1 MLTTGIVDLNN
12 NQIDVDAIDWSM
24 FDRNP
29 VLRYDRKNEGHKGV
43 VIGKVIERERVD
55 NGFAGRLVFMERF
68 EDADIAFEKY
78 DQGVLTYVSIGGYGL
93 GQENE
98 DGVFVCEKYVP
109 REVSLV
115 AFPANME
122 CHPINESEVTASEKR
137 VIDQLKVTGS
147 EVRYLSMST
156 GMPYDTYMGQIE
168 AAAEGEG
175 EPVEAAAEGGGEP
188 VEAAA
193 EGEGEPV
200 EAAAEGEGEPVEAA
214 AEGGGEPVE
223 AAAEGGGEP
232 VEAAAEGGG
241 EPVEAAAEGEGE
253 PVEAAA
259 EGGGEPVEAAAE
271 GEGEPVEA
279 AAEGEGESIEA
290 SQGRRAMPAGMAW
303 HEHNIKP
310 QSTISTM
317 NKTYKELICDRE
329 FQNRLEAVNAAF
341 RSGSTVMDNTPEN
354 VETMQILAS
363 SMLAD
368 ERMVILASACNFT
381 NGVTHERKNGLCMLV
396 ECAAGGAAATTLTA
410 ADLGVIKW
418 MSLFLEKLLPNNTF
432 MRSIRFVPM
441 SDREGAIYIESGIN
455 PATYTGAVTPVNAPK
470 YFYNDV
476 KRTIARQVFSI
487 QPITFQNADMA
498 ILAYDKQSWGWTTA
512 MDSLMS
518 DVCTYILQVVAN
530 TVGILKIPTTGSSFS
545 SSGLFPIEAPSSAV
559 TIKGVVAD
567 DIIMTE
573 GAFLLQNYTLNNR
586 KVEIVLPANL
596 YTKLATD
603 ATFKTLLTP
612 HLSGSV
618 GSGFEYS
625 GSRITAR
632 NPVAR
637 YNLAT
642 SAAELDPAMYADGTV
657 ANDGKITEVS
667 PASTTPKHV
676 GAGVAFVEGEV
687 IAGVGTIDVI
697 VMPDPQNY
705 GYTMSGWMSTGA
717 TVARSNGVGAALI
730 VPTEK
735 AGA

>member
-43 VIGKVIERERVD
+43 FIGKVIERERVG

-175 EPVEAAAEGGGEP
+175 EPVEAAAEGEGEPVEAAAEGEGEPVEAAAEGGGEL

-214 AEGGGEPVE
+214 AEG
-223 AAAEGGGEP
+223 
-232 VEAAAEGGG
+232 
-241 EPVEAAAEGEGE
+241 EGEN
-253 PVEAAA
+253 
-259 EGGGEPVEAAAE
+259 
-271 GEGEPVEA
+271 
-279 AAEGEGESIEA
+279 IEA

-310 QSTISTM
+310 HSTISTM

-368 ERMVILASACNFT
+368 ERMVVLASACNFT
-381 NGVTHERKNGLCMLV
+381 NGVTHERKNGLRMLV
-396 ECAAGGAAATTLTA
+396 ECAAGGAAAATLTA

-470 YFYNDV
+470 YFYDDV

-518 DVCTYILQVVAN
+518 DVCTYILQVIAN
-530 TVGILKIPTTGSSFS
+530 TAGISKIPTTGSSFS

-637 YNLAT
+637 YNLT
-642 SAAELDPAMYADGTV
+642 SSAAELDPAMYADGTV
-657 ANDGKITEVS
+657 SNDGKITDVS
-667 PASTTPKHV
+667 PASTTAKHV

-730 VPTEK
+730 VPTEE

>member
-1 MLTTGIVDLNN
+1 
-12 NQIDVDAIDWSM
+12 
-24 FDRNP
+24 
-29 VLRYDRKNEGHKGV
+29 
-43 VIGKVIERERVD
+43 
-55 NGFAGRLVFMERF
+55 
-68 EDADIAFEKY
+68 
-78 DQGVLTYVSIGGYGL
+78 
-93 GQENE
+93 
-98 DGVFVCEKYVP
+98 
-109 REVSLV
+109 
-115 AFPANME
+115 
-122 CHPINESEVTASEKR
+122 
-137 VIDQLKVTGS
+137 
-147 EVRYLSMST
+147 
-156 GMPYDTYMGQIE
+156 
-168 AAAEGEG
+168 
-175 EPVEAAAEGGGEP
+175 
-188 VEAAA
+188 
-193 EGEGEPV
+193 
-200 EAAAEGEGEPVEAA
+200 
-214 AEGGGEPVE
+214 
-223 AAAEGGGEP
+223 
-232 VEAAAEGGG
+232 
-241 EPVEAAAEGEGE
+241 
-253 PVEAAA
+253 
-259 EGGGEPVEAAAE
+259 
-271 GEGEPVEA
+271 
-279 AAEGEGESIEA
+279 
-290 SQGRRAMPAGMAW
+290 
-303 HEHNIKP
+303 
-310 QSTISTM
+310 M

-368 ERMVILASACNFT
+368 ERMVVLASACNFT
-381 NGVTHERKNGLCMLV
+381 NGVTHERKNGLRMLV
-396 ECAAGGAAATTLTA
+396 ECAAGGAASATLTA

-441 SDREGAIYIESGIN
+441 SDREGAIYVESDIN

-470 YFYNDV
+470 YFYDDV

-498 ILAYDKQSWGWTTA
+498 ILAYDKQSWGWTIA

-530 TVGILKIPTTGSSFS
+530 TVGVSKIPTTGSSFS

-559 TIKGVVAD
+559 TIKGVSAD

-586 KVEIVLPANL
+586 KVEVVLPANL

-603 ATFKTLLTP
+603 PTFKTLLTP

-618 GSGFEYS
+618 GSGFDYS

-637 YNLAT
+637 YNLT
-642 SAAELDPAMYADGTV
+642 SAAAELDPAMYADGTV
-657 ANDGKITEVS
+657 ANDGKITKVS
-667 PASTTPKHV
+667 PASTTVKHV

-717 TVARSNGVGAALI
+717 TVARANGVGAALI
-730 VPTEK
+730 VPTEE

>member
-43 VIGKVIERERVD
+43 VIGKVIERERVG

-175 EPVEAAAEGGGEP
+175 EPVEAAAEG
-188 VEAAA
+188 
-193 EGEGEPV
+193 EGEPV

-223 AAAEGGGEP
+223 AAAEGGGEN
-232 VEAAAEGGG
+232 
-241 EPVEAAAEGEGE
+241 
-253 PVEAAA
+253 
-259 EGGGEPVEAAAE
+259 
-271 GEGEPVEA
+271 
-279 AAEGEGESIEA
+279 IEA

-341 RSGSTVMDNTPEN
+341 RSGGTVMDNTPEN

-381 NGVTHERKNGLCMLV
+381 NGVTHERKNGLYMLV
-396 ECAAGGAAATTLTA
+396 ECAAGGAAAATLTA

-470 YFYNDV
+470 YFYDDV

-530 TVGILKIPTTGSSFS
+530 TAGISKIPTTGSSFS

-637 YNLAT
+637 YNLT
-642 SAAELDPAMYADGTV
+642 SSAAELDPAMYADGTV
-657 ANDGKITEVS
+657 ANDGKITDVS
-667 PASTTPKHV
+667 PASTTAKHV

-730 VPTEK
+730 VPTEGT
-735 AGA
+735 GA

>member
-1 MLTTGIVDLNN
+1 
-12 NQIDVDAIDWSM
+12 
-24 FDRNP
+24 
-29 VLRYDRKNEGHKGV
+29 
-43 VIGKVIERERVD
+43 
-55 NGFAGRLVFMERF
+55 
-68 EDADIAFEKY
+68 
-78 DQGVLTYVSIGGYGL
+78 
-93 GQENE
+93 
-98 DGVFVCEKYVP
+98 
-109 REVSLV
+109 
-115 AFPANME
+115 
-122 CHPINESEVTASEKR
+122 
-137 VIDQLKVTGS
+137 
-147 EVRYLSMST
+147 
-156 GMPYDTYMGQIE
+156 
-168 AAAEGEG
+168 
-175 EPVEAAAEGGGEP
+175 
-188 VEAAA
+188 
-193 EGEGEPV
+193 
-200 EAAAEGEGEPVEAA
+200 
-214 AEGGGEPVE
+214 
-223 AAAEGGGEP
+223 
-232 VEAAAEGGG
+232 
-241 EPVEAAAEGEGE
+241 
-253 PVEAAA
+253 
-259 EGGGEPVEAAAE
+259 
-271 GEGEPVEA
+271 
-279 AAEGEGESIEA
+279 
-290 SQGRRAMPAGMAW
+290 
-303 HEHNIKP
+303 
-310 QSTISTM
+310 M

-381 NGVTHERKNGLCMLV
+381 NGVTHERKNGLYMLV
-396 ECAAGGAAATTLTA
+396 ECAAGGVAAATLAA

-455 PATYTGAVTPVNAPK
+455 PATYTGVVTPVNAPK
-470 YFYNDV
+470 YFYDDV

-530 TVGILKIPTTGSSFS
+530 TAGISKIPTTGSSFS

-637 YNLAT
+637 YNLT
-642 SAAELDPAMYADGTV
+642 SSVAELDPAMYADGTV
-657 ANDGKITEVS
+657 SNDGKITDVS
-667 PASTTPKHV
+667 PASTTAKHV

-730 VPTEK
+730 VPTEE
-735 AGA
+735 ASA

>member
-43 VIGKVIERERVD
+43 VIGKVIERERVG

-175 EPVEAAAEGGGEP
+175 EPVEAAAEG
-188 VEAAA
+188 
-193 EGEGEPV
+193 EGEPV

-223 AAAEGGGEP
+223 AAAEGGGEN
-232 VEAAAEGGG
+232 
-241 EPVEAAAEGEGE
+241 
-253 PVEAAA
+253 
-259 EGGGEPVEAAAE
+259 
-271 GEGEPVEA
+271 
-279 AAEGEGESIEA
+279 IEA

-381 NGVTHERKNGLCMLV
+381 NGVTHERKNGLYMLV
-396 ECAAGGAAATTLTA
+396 ECAAGGAAAATLTA

-470 YFYNDV
+470 YFYDDV

-498 ILAYDKQSWGWTTA
+498 ILAYDKQSWGWATA

-530 TVGILKIPTTGSSFS
+530 TAGISKIPTTGSSFS

-603 ATFKTLLTP
+603 ATLKTLLTP

-637 YNLAT
+637 YNLT
-642 SAAELDPAMYADGTV
+642 SSAAELDPAMYADGTV
-657 ANDGKITEVS
+657 ANDGKITDVS
-667 PASTTPKHV
+667 PASTTAKHV

-730 VPTEK
+730 VPTEE

>member
-43 VIGKVIERERVD
+43 VIGKVIERERVG

-168 AAAEGEG
+168 AAAEGG
-175 EPVEAAAEGGGEP
+175 
-188 VEAAA
+188 
-193 EGEGEPV
+193 
-200 EAAAEGEGEPVEAA
+200 GEPVEAA

-241 EPVEAAAEGEGE
+241 EN
-253 PVEAAA
+253 
-259 EGGGEPVEAAAE
+259 
-271 GEGEPVEA
+271 
-279 AAEGEGESIEA
+279 IEA

-381 NGVTHERKNGLCMLV
+381 NGVTHERKNGLYMLV
-396 ECAAGGAAATTLTA
+396 ECAAGGAAAATLTA

-470 YFYNDV
+470 YFYDDV

-530 TVGILKIPTTGSSFS
+530 TAGISKIPTTGSSFS
-545 SSGLFPIEAPSSAV
+545 SRGLFPIEAPGSAV

-637 YNLAT
+637 YNLT
-642 SAAELDPAMYADGTV
+642 SSAAELDPAMYADGTV
-657 ANDGKITEVS
+657 SNDGKITDVS
-667 PASTTPKHV
+667 PASTTAKHV

>member
-1 MLTTGIVDLNN
+1 
-12 NQIDVDAIDWSM
+12 
-24 FDRNP
+24 
-29 VLRYDRKNEGHKGV
+29 
-43 VIGKVIERERVD
+43 
-55 NGFAGRLVFMERF
+55 
-68 EDADIAFEKY
+68 
-78 DQGVLTYVSIGGYGL
+78 
-93 GQENE
+93 
-98 DGVFVCEKYVP
+98 
-109 REVSLV
+109 
-115 AFPANME
+115 
-122 CHPINESEVTASEKR
+122 
-137 VIDQLKVTGS
+137 
-147 EVRYLSMST
+147 
-156 GMPYDTYMGQIE
+156 
-168 AAAEGEG
+168 
-175 EPVEAAAEGGGEP
+175 
-188 VEAAA
+188 
-193 EGEGEPV
+193 
-200 EAAAEGEGEPVEAA
+200 
-214 AEGGGEPVE
+214 
-223 AAAEGGGEP
+223 
-232 VEAAAEGGG
+232 
-241 EPVEAAAEGEGE
+241 
-253 PVEAAA
+253 
-259 EGGGEPVEAAAE
+259 
-271 GEGEPVEA
+271 
-279 AAEGEGESIEA
+279 
-290 SQGRRAMPAGMAW
+290 
-303 HEHNIKP
+303 
-310 QSTISTM
+310 M

-354 VETMQILAS
+354 AETMQILAS

-368 ERMVILASACNFT
+368 ERMVVLASACNFT

-396 ECAAGGAAATTLTA
+396 ECAAGGAAAATLTA

-455 PATYTGAVTPVNAPK
+455 PATYTGTATPVNAPK
-470 YFYNDV
+470 YFYDDV

-518 DVCTYILQVVAN
+518 DVCTYILQVIAN
-530 TVGILKIPTTGSSFS
+530 TAGISKIPTTGSSFS
-545 SSGLFPIEAPSSAV
+545 SSSLFPIEAPNSAV
-559 TIKGVVAD
+559 TIKGVAAD

-573 GAFLLQNYTLNNR
+573 GAFLLQNYALNNR

-637 YNLAT
+637 YNLT
-642 SAAELDPAMYADGTV
+642 SSAAELDPAMYADGTV
-657 ANDGKITEVS
+657 ANDGKITDVS
-667 PASTTPKHV
+667 PASTTAKHV

-730 VPTEK
+730 VPTE
-735 AGA
+735 GASA

>member
-43 VIGKVIERERVD
+43 VIGKVIERERVG

-175 EPVEAAAEGGGEP
+175 EPVEAAAEGEGEP

-223 AAAEGGGEP
+223 AAAEGGGEN
-232 VEAAAEGGG
+232 
-241 EPVEAAAEGEGE
+241 
-253 PVEAAA
+253 
-259 EGGGEPVEAAAE
+259 
-271 GEGEPVEA
+271 
-279 AAEGEGESIEA
+279 IEA

-381 NGVTHERKNGLCMLV
+381 NGVTHERKNGLYMLV
-396 ECAAGGAAATTLTA
+396 ECAAGGAAAATLTA

-470 YFYNDV
+470 YFYDDV

-530 TVGILKIPTTGSSFS
+530 TAGISKIPTTGSSFS

-637 YNLAT
+637 YNLT
-642 SAAELDPAMYADGTV
+642 SSAAELDPAMYADGTV
-657 ANDGKITEVS
+657 SNDGKITDVS
-667 PASTTPKHV
+667 PASTTAKHV

-730 VPTEK
+730 VPTEE

>member
-12 NQIDVDAIDWSM
+12 NQIDVDVIDWSM

-43 VIGKVIERERVD
+43 VIGKVIERERVG
-55 NGFAGRLVFMERF
+55 NGFAGRLVFMDRF

-175 EPVEAAAEGGGEP
+175 EPVEAAAEGEGEPVEAAAEGEGEPVEAAAEGEGEP

-223 AAAEGGGEP
+223 AAAEGGGEN
-232 VEAAAEGGG
+232 
-241 EPVEAAAEGEGE
+241 
-253 PVEAAA
+253 
-259 EGGGEPVEAAAE
+259 
-271 GEGEPVEA
+271 
-279 AAEGEGESIEA
+279 IEA

-381 NGVTHERKNGLCMLV
+381 NGVTHERKNGLYMLV
-396 ECAAGGAAATTLTA
+396 ECAAGGAAAATLTA

-470 YFYNDV
+470 YFYDDV

-530 TVGILKIPTTGSSFS
+530 TAGISKIPTTGSSFS

-637 YNLAT
+637 YNLT
-642 SAAELDPAMYADGTV
+642 SSAAELDPAMYADGTV
-657 ANDGKITEVS
+657 ANDGKITDVS
-667 PASTTPKHV
+667 PASTTAKHV

-687 IAGVGTIDVI
+687 IAGVGTINVI

-730 VPTEK
+730 VPTEE

>member
-1 MLTTGIVDLNN
+1 
-12 NQIDVDAIDWSM
+12 
-24 FDRNP
+24 
-29 VLRYDRKNEGHKGV
+29 
-43 VIGKVIERERVD
+43 
-55 NGFAGRLVFMERF
+55 
-68 EDADIAFEKY
+68 
-78 DQGVLTYVSIGGYGL
+78 
-93 GQENE
+93 
-98 DGVFVCEKYVP
+98 
-109 REVSLV
+109 
-115 AFPANME
+115 
-122 CHPINESEVTASEKR
+122 
-137 VIDQLKVTGS
+137 
-147 EVRYLSMST
+147 
-156 GMPYDTYMGQIE
+156 
-168 AAAEGEG
+168 
-175 EPVEAAAEGGGEP
+175 
-188 VEAAA
+188 
-193 EGEGEPV
+193 
-200 EAAAEGEGEPVEAA
+200 
-214 AEGGGEPVE
+214 
-223 AAAEGGGEP
+223 
-232 VEAAAEGGG
+232 
-241 EPVEAAAEGEGE
+241 
-253 PVEAAA
+253 
-259 EGGGEPVEAAAE
+259 
-271 GEGEPVEA
+271 
-279 AAEGEGESIEA
+279 
-290 SQGRRAMPAGMAW
+290 
-303 HEHNIKP
+303 
-310 QSTISTM
+310 M
-317 NKTYKELICDRE
+317 NKMYKELICDRE

-381 NGVTHERKNGLCMLV
+381 NGVTHERKNGLRMLV
-396 ECAAGGAAATTLTA
+396 ECAAGGAATATLTA

-470 YFYNDV
+470 YLYDDV

-530 TVGILKIPTTGSSFS
+530 TAGISKIPTTGSSFS

-637 YNLAT
+637 YNLT
-642 SAAELDPAMYADGTV
+642 SSAAELDPAMYADGTV
-657 ANDGKITEVS
+657 ANDGKITDVS
-667 PASTTPKHV
+667 PASTTAKHV

-730 VPTEK
+730 VPTEE

>member
-43 VIGKVIERERVD
+43 VIGKVIERERVG

-78 DQGVLTYVSIGGYGL
+78 DQGVLAYVSIGGYGL

-175 EPVEAAAEGGGEP
+175 EPVEAAAEG
-188 VEAAA
+188 
-193 EGEGEPV
+193 
-200 EAAAEGEGEPVEAA
+200 EGEPVEAA

-223 AAAEGGGEP
+223 AAAEGGGEN
-232 VEAAAEGGG
+232 
-241 EPVEAAAEGEGE
+241 
-253 PVEAAA
+253 
-259 EGGGEPVEAAAE
+259 
-271 GEGEPVEA
+271 
-279 AAEGEGESIEA
+279 IEA

-381 NGVTHERKNGLCMLV
+381 NGVTHERKNGLYMLV
-396 ECAAGGAAATTLTA
+396 ECAAGGAAAATLTA

-470 YFYNDV
+470 YFYDDV

-498 ILAYDKQSWGWTTA
+498 ILMW
-512 MDSLMS
+512 
-518 DVCTYILQVVAN
+518 C
-530 TVGILKIPTTGSSFS
+530 
-545 SSGLFPIEAPSSAV
+545 
-559 TIKGVVAD
+559 
-567 DIIMTE
+567 
-573 GAFLLQNYTLNNR
+573 
-586 KVEIVLPANL
+586 VLWM
-596 YTKLATD
+596 
-603 ATFKTLLTP
+603 LTMMLP
-612 HLSGSV
+612 M
-618 GSGFEYS
+618 
-625 GSRITAR
+625 AQ
-632 NPVAR
+632 
-637 YNLAT
+637 
-642 SAAELDPAMYADGTV
+642 
-657 ANDGKITEVS
+657 
-667 PASTTPKHV
+667 
-676 GAGVAFVEGEV
+676 AGR
-687 IAGVGTIDVI
+687 
-697 VMPDPQNY
+697 
-705 GYTMSGWMSTGA
+705 W
-717 TVARSNGVGAALI
+717 
-730 VPTEK
+730 
-735 AGA
+735 

>member
-43 VIGKVIERERVD
+43 VIGKVIERERVG

-175 EPVEAAAEGGGEP
+175 EPVEAAAEGEGEP

-214 AEGGGEPVE
+214 AEGE
-223 AAAEGGGEP
+223 
-232 VEAAAEGGG
+232 G

-279 AAEGEGESIEA
+279 AAEGEGENIEA

-396 ECAAGGAAATTLTA
+396 ECAAGGAAAATLTA

-470 YFYNDV
+470 YFYDDV

-530 TVGILKIPTTGSSFS
+530 TAGISKIPTTGSSFS

-612 HLSGSV
+612 SLSGSV

-637 YNLAT
+637 YNLT
-642 SAAELDPAMYADGTV
+642 SSAAELDPAMYADGTV
-657 ANDGKITEVS
+657 SNDGKITDVS
-667 PASTTPKHV
+667 PASTTAKHV

-730 VPTEK
+730 VPTEE

>member
-1 MLTTGIVDLNN
+1 
-12 NQIDVDAIDWSM
+12 
-24 FDRNP
+24 
-29 VLRYDRKNEGHKGV
+29 
-43 VIGKVIERERVD
+43 
-55 NGFAGRLVFMERF
+55 
-68 EDADIAFEKY
+68 
-78 DQGVLTYVSIGGYGL
+78 
-93 GQENE
+93 
-98 DGVFVCEKYVP
+98 
-109 REVSLV
+109 
-115 AFPANME
+115 
-122 CHPINESEVTASEKR
+122 
-137 VIDQLKVTGS
+137 
-147 EVRYLSMST
+147 
-156 GMPYDTYMGQIE
+156 
-168 AAAEGEG
+168 
-175 EPVEAAAEGGGEP
+175 
-188 VEAAA
+188 
-193 EGEGEPV
+193 
-200 EAAAEGEGEPVEAA
+200 
-214 AEGGGEPVE
+214 
-223 AAAEGGGEP
+223 
-232 VEAAAEGGG
+232 
-241 EPVEAAAEGEGE
+241 
-253 PVEAAA
+253 
-259 EGGGEPVEAAAE
+259 
-271 GEGEPVEA
+271 
-279 AAEGEGESIEA
+279 
-290 SQGRRAMPAGMAW
+290 
-303 HEHNIKP
+303 
-310 QSTISTM
+310 M

-368 ERMVILASACNFT
+368 ERMVVLASACNFT

-396 ECAAGGAAATTLTA
+396 ECAAGGAAAATLTA

-470 YFYNDV
+470 YFYDDV

-518 DVCTYILQVVAN
+518 DVCTYILQVIAN
-530 TVGILKIPTTGSSFS
+530 TAGISKIPTTGSSFS
-545 SSGLFPIEAPSSAV
+545 SNGLFPIEAPNSAV

-573 GAFLLQNYTLNNR
+573 GAFLLQNYALNNR

-637 YNLAT
+637 YNLT
-642 SAAELDPAMYADGTV
+642 SSAAELDPAMYADGTV
-657 ANDGKITEVS
+657 ANDGKITDVS
-667 PASTTPKHV
+667 PASTTAKHV

-717 TVARSNGVGAALI
+717 TVARSSGVGAALI
-730 VPTEK
+730 VPTEE

>member
-43 VIGKVIERERVD
+43 VIGKVIERERVG

-193 EGEGEPV
+193 EG
-200 EAAAEGEGEPVEAA
+200 
-214 AEGGGEPVE
+214 GGEPVE

-259 EGGGEPVEAAAE
+259 EGGGEPVEVAAE

-279 AAEGEGESIEA
+279 AAEGEGENIGA

-368 ERMVILASACNFT
+368 ERMVVLASACNFT

-396 ECAAGGAAATTLTA
+396 ECAAGGAAAATLTA

-470 YFYNDV
+470 YFYDDV

-518 DVCTYILQVVAN
+518 DVCTYILQVIAN
-530 TVGILKIPTTGSSFS
+530 TAGISKIPTTGSSFS
-545 SSGLFPIEAPSSAV
+545 SSGLFPIEAPNSAV

-573 GAFLLQNYTLNNR
+573 GAFLLQNYALNNR

-637 YNLAT
+637 YNLT
-642 SAAELDPAMYADGTV
+642 SSAAELDPAMYADGTV
-657 ANDGKITEVS
+657 DNDGKITDVS
-667 PASTTPKHV
+667 PASTTAKHV

-687 IAGVGTIDVI
+687 IAGVGKIDVI

-717 TVARSNGVGAALI
+717 TVARSSGVGAALI

>member
-43 VIGKVIERERVD
+43 VIGKVIERERVG

-175 EPVEAAAEGGGEP
+175 EPVEAAAEGEGEP

-223 AAAEGGGEP
+223 AAAEGGGEN
-232 VEAAAEGGG
+232 
-241 EPVEAAAEGEGE
+241 
-253 PVEAAA
+253 
-259 EGGGEPVEAAAE
+259 
-271 GEGEPVEA
+271 
-279 AAEGEGESIEA
+279 IEA

-381 NGVTHERKNGLCMLV
+381 NGVTHERKNGLYMLV
-396 ECAAGGAAATTLTA
+396 ECAAGGAAAATLTA

-470 YFYNDV
+470 YFYDDV

-530 TVGILKIPTTGSSFS
+530 TAGISKIPTTGSSFS

-559 TIKGVVAD
+559 TIKGVAAD

-637 YNLAT
+637 YNLT
-642 SAAELDPAMYADGTV
+642 SSAAELDPAMYADGTV
-657 ANDGKITEVS
+657 SNDGKITDVS
-667 PASTTPKHV
+667 PASTTAKHV

-735 AGA
+735 TGA

>member
-43 VIGKVIERERVD
+43 VIGKVIERERVG

-175 EPVEAAAEGGGEP
+175 EPVEAAAEGEGEP

-223 AAAEGGGEP
+223 AAAEGGGEN
-232 VEAAAEGGG
+232 
-241 EPVEAAAEGEGE
+241 
-253 PVEAAA
+253 
-259 EGGGEPVEAAAE
+259 
-271 GEGEPVEA
+271 
-279 AAEGEGESIEA
+279 IEA

-381 NGVTHERKNGLCMLV
+381 NGVTHERKNGLYMLV
-396 ECAAGGAAATTLTA
+396 ECAAGGAAAATLTA

-470 YFYNDV
+470 YFYDDV

-530 TVGILKIPTTGSSFS
+530 TAGISKIPTTGSSFS

-559 TIKGVVAD
+559 TIKGVVDD

-637 YNLAT
+637 YNLT
-642 SAAELDPAMYADGTV
+642 SSAAELDPAMYADGTV
-657 ANDGKITEVS
+657 ANDGKITDVS
-667 PASTTPKHV
+667 PASTTAKHV

-730 VPTEK
+730 VPTEE